1 MGFGTLAIIA
11 AAGLIGP
18 LLALRSG
25 WNIPVVLGELIAGLV
40 LGSSGF
46 GALDA
51 DDPTFTFLADIGFAL
66 VMFVAGSHVPIR
78 DPILRRGI
86 RPALLR
92 AIAIGVI
99 AAALGAGL
107 STVFDTGHA
116 ALYAVLMASSSAA
129 LILPIV
135 DSLRL
140 TGPSVLQLLPQVA
153 VADAACIVALPLVID
168 PANAGRAALG
178 ATAVIGCSVA
188 TFFLLRSFGKSGL
201 RLRVHRISRTRKF
214 AVELRISLSIL
225 STLAAVAVTTHVS
238 IMLAGFAFGLVV
250 AAIGEPRRLAKQL
263 FALTEGFLGPLFF
276 IWLGASLNVR
286 ELAAQPSL
294 VLLGLLLGLGALL
307 AHAAMR
313 VSGQPLA
320 IGALACA
327 QLGVPVAAATLAT
340 QLHLLVPGEAPAL
353 ILGALVT
360 VVVTVVAAGVAARG
374 SAAEQPPPSQPI
386 TDEPPPATSPAG

>member
-25 WNIPVVLGELIAGLV
+25 WNIPVVLGELVAGLV
-40 LGSSGF
+40 LGATGF
-46 GALDA
+46 GWLDA
-51 DDPTFTFLADIGFAL
+51 ADPTFTFLADIGFAL

-78 DPILRRGI
+78 DPNLRRGI

-92 AIAIGVI
+92 AIAVGVI
-99 AAALGAGL
+99 AAVLGVLL

-140 TGPSVLQLLPQVA
+140 TGPAVLQLLPQVA
-153 VADAACIVALPLVID
+153 IADAACIVALPLVID
-168 PANAGRAALG
+168 PAHAGRAALG
-178 ATAVIGCSVA
+178 ATAVIGCAVG
-188 TFFLLRSFGKSGL
+188 TFFLLRSFEKSGM
-201 RLRVHRISRTRKF
+201 RRRVHRISRTRKF
-214 AVELRISLSIL
+214 AVELRISLAIL
-225 STLAAVAVTTHVS
+225 FTLAAVAVGTHVS

-263 FALTEGFLGPLFF
+263 FGLTEGFLGPLFF

-286 ELAAQPSL
+286 DLAGQPSL
-294 VLLGLLLGLGALL
+294 ILLGLLLGFGALL
-307 AHAAMR
+307 AHIAMR
-313 VSGQPLA
+313 VTGQPLA

-340 QLHLLVPGEAPAL
+340 QLHLLAPGEAPAL

-360 VVVTVVAAGVAARG
+360 VVVTVIAAGVAARG
-374 SAAEQPPPSQPI
+374 PATEQPPSA
-386 TDEPPPATSPAG
+386 TSEPPPATSPAE

>member
-25 WNIPVVLGELIAGLV
+25 WNIPVVLGELVAGLV
-40 LGSSGF
+40 LGSTGF
-46 GALDA
+46 GWLDA
-51 DDPTFTFLADIGFAL
+51 ADPTFAFLADIGFAL
-66 VMFVAGSHVPIR
+66 VMFVAGSHVPVR
-78 DPILRRGI
+78 DPRAAPWS
-86 RPALLR
+86 PAGLLR
-92 AIAIGVI
+92 AIAVGVI
-99 AAALGAGL
+99 AAVLGVRL
-107 STVFDTGHA
+107 STVFDTGNG

-135 DSLRL
+135 DSLGM
-140 TGPSVLQLLPQVA
+140 TGPAVLRTVA
-153 VADAACIVALPLVID
+153 
-168 PANAGRAALG
+168 AGRDRRRRLHRGAAVG
-178 ATAVIGCSVA
+178 HRPGERRPGRARGGGGDRFAVL
-188 TFFLLRSFGKSGL
+188 TYFMLRWFERSGL
-201 RLRVHRISRTRKF
+201 RRRVHRISEQRKF
-214 AVELRISLSIL
+214 AVELRISLTVLFS
-225 STLAAVAVTTHVS
+225 LAAVAVGAHVS

-250 AAIGEPRRLAKQL
+250 AAIGEPRRLARQL

-276 IWLGASLNVR
+276 VWLGASLNVR

-294 VLLGLLLGLGALL
+294 VLLGLLLGVGALF

-313 VSGQPLA
+313 VTGQPLA
-320 IGALACA
+320 IGSLACA

-340 QLHLLVPGEAPAL
+340 QLHLLGPGEASAL
-353 ILGALVT
+353 ILGALIT

-374 SAAEQPPPSQPI
+374 AAAGDAAPAVSP